1 MKNARREGE
10 RWLRQAENDLSF
22 ARMALREAFHAQACF
37 VAQQTGEKALKAIA
51 YAKGE
56 REVMDD
62 LLQELLDRLQDV
74 DDAALRE
81 AAGLLDQYY
90 IPTRYPNGLPG
101 GVPFEASSLNQ
112 PEGAVEAAAS
122 FVALAARRLASED

>member
-1 MKNARREGE
+1 M
-10 RWLRQAENDLSF
+10 
-22 ARMALREAFHAQACF
+22 
-37 VAQQTGEKALKAIA
+37 KAIA
-51 YAKGE
+51 YARGE
-56 REVMDD
+56 REVMGHS
-62 LLQELLDRLQDV
+62 LQELLDRLQDV

-101 GVPFEASSLNQ
+101 GVPFEAFSRTQ
-112 PEGAVEAAAS
+112 AEGAVEAAAS